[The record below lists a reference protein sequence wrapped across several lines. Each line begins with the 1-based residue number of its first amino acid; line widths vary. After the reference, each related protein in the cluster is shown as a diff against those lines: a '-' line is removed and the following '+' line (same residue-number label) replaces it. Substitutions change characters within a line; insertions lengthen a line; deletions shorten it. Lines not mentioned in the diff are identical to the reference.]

1 MRPGDTLADIA
12 EQHGLDSW
20 QPIFDLNAG
29 EPLPGGGRFTDPD
42 LILPG
47 QVLDLPPVDPAAPAP
62 SVGQPE
68 PPPRRRRRH
77 PRR

>member
-1 MRPGDTLADIA
+1 MQPGDTLADIA

-29 EPLPGGGRFTDPD
+29 EPLPGGGPFTDPD

-47 QVLDLPPVDPAAPAP
+47 QVLDLPPRPGPPAPTVGRPGPPPSAAAAPA
-62 SVGQPE
+62 
-68 PPPRRRRRH
+68 
-77 PRR
+77 